1 MRRGSAHAML
11 HVLFFCSGA
20 SGLIYEVV
28 WVREFGNIFG
38 NTVYSAALVVAVFM
52 LGLGAGGF
60 AVGRWADRRHAGRGP
75 SLVKTYGCFELG
87 IGLWGLLIS
96 LLLPH
101 LGAFSAL
108 ISSYVREPGGW
119 YAMSA
124 MSYLWRYVAAV
135 LLVGPAT
142 FFMGGTLTLLIREV
156 VSGHLSTAGWRVA
169 TLYGVNTAGAA
180 LGCFLT
186 DAVLVPVGGLR
197 TAQMVAVLLNVLAAA
212 GAFRLDTRQAAA
224 PRAPQPVEQAA
235 DPTLRRSL
243 PLVALALALSGF
255 AAMGMEILWFRHMTL
270 VLGGFRA
277 VFSLL
282 LTVVLIGIWLGSVAG
297 GWLHRRFGHPALWF
311 ALAQAAFVVS
321 ALAGLAATNLD
332 GIRHA
337 ERAWSEAFAAAPGW
351 VRATVAV
358 WLDLRPLVREAALPA
373 LVMGM
378 TFPLGNAMVQRSEA
392 AVGGRAGALYLANT
406 VGAVAGSLACGFVL
420 LPLLGMQRV
429 AVVLALGA
437 TLAVVPL
444 VLASFTVE
452 APGRRERAAL
462 GGVIVAA
469 LVAVALWLT
478 LPPAYLLRRA
488 QDLLT
493 PGAALV
499 TMHEGVN
506 EVVAVTEVPGE
517 GRRLWTNGHPMS
529 ATTRLTQRYMRVF
542 AHLPLLSLQRPER
555 VLVICFGVGNTA
567 HAASLHPSVRRLDVV
582 DLSRQVLDHADYF
595 SAANDGVLRDP
606 RVSVY
611 VNDGRQHLRVQP
623 AAAYDLITLEAPPVA
638 LAGVG
643 SLYSREFYELARS
656 RLRPGG
662 YASQWL
668 PVAQVPPETTLAMI
682 GAFVAVFPQAVLLS
696 GADAELVLMGVNGA
710 RIEIDPAL
718 VAVRLRE
725 APAVQRDLDRVDL
738 GTVTEIVGT
747 FVASAGALAEASRLV
762 PAATDD
768 RPIQEYGARSRFS
781 PGRAGAPL
789 SIFKV
794 DGVSAWCPKCFT
806 GARPVPP
813 VEGLDVYLA
822 ILDGVYRDPAF
833 RQRGLRLP
841 EGREAQEVIGKSPY
855 LRGVIERAREV
866 APRRPPG

>member
-1 MRRGSAHAML
+1 MPRTPGHAML

-52 LGLGAGGF
+52 LGLGGGGY
-60 AVGRWADRRHAGRGP
+60 AVGRWADRRHAAQDR

-101 LGAFSAL
+101 LGALSAL

-119 YAMSA
+119 YALSA
-124 MSYLWRYVAAV
+124 MSYVWRYVAAV

-142 FFMGGTLTLLIREV
+142 FVMGGTLTLLIREV
-156 VSGHLSTAGWRVA
+156 VSGQLSTAGWRVA

-180 LGCFLT
+180 LGAFLT
-186 DAVLVPVGGLR
+186 DAVLVPVAGLG
-197 TAQMVAVLLNVLAAA
+197 TAQMTAVLLNVLAAA
-212 GAFRLDTRQAAA
+212 GAFRLATRGVSVFRTPGTLVQA
-224 PRAPQPVEQAA
+224 EG
-235 DPTLRRSL
+235 PTPRRSL
-243 PLVALALALSGF
+243 HLVALGLALSGF

-270 VLGGFRA
+270 VLGGYRA

-282 LTVVLIGIWLGSVAG
+282 LTVVLVGIWLGSVAG
-297 GWLHRRFGHPALWF
+297 GWFHRRFGHPALWF

-337 ERAWSEAFAAAPGW
+337 ERAWSEAFTAAPGW
-351 VRATVAV
+351 VRAAV
-358 WLDLRPLVREAALPA
+358 TLWLDLRPIVREAAVPA

-378 TFPLGNAMVQRSEA
+378 TFPLGNAIVQRSEA

-429 AVVLALGA
+429 AAVLAMTA
-437 TLAVVPL
+437 ILAVVPL
-444 VLASFTVE
+444 LLASVRVG
-452 APGRRERAAL
+452 APVRRERIAL
-462 GGVIVAA
+462 GGAIMGA
-469 LVAVALWLT
+469 LAAVALWLT
-478 LPPAYLLRRA
+478 LPATYLLARA

-493 PGAALV
+493 PGTELV
-499 TMHEGVN
+499 TMQEGVN

-529 ATTRLTQRYMRVF
+529 ATTRLTQRYMRAF
-542 AHLPLLSLQRPER
+542 SHLPLLSLERPER

-567 HAASLHPSVRRLDVV
+567 HAASLHPSVRRLDIV
-582 DLSRQVLDHADYF
+582 DLSRQVLAHADYF
-595 SAANDGVLRDP
+595 SAANGGVLRDP
-606 RVSVY
+606 RVVVY
-611 VNDGRQHLRVQP
+611 VNDGRQHLRMRP
-623 AAAYDLITLEAPPVA
+623 EAAYDLITLEAPPVV

-643 SLYSREFYELARS
+643 SLYSREFYELVRA
-656 RLRPGG
+656 RLRSGG
-662 YASQWL
+662 YVSQWL
-668 PVAQVPPETTLAMI
+668 PVAQVPPETSLAMI
-682 GAFVAVFPQAVLLS
+682 GAFVTVFPQAVLLS
-696 GADAELVLMGVNGA
+696 GADAELILMGVNGG
-710 RIEIDPAL
+710 RIEIDPAQIS
-718 VAVRLRE
+718 ARLRE
-725 APAVQRDLDRVDL
+725 SPAVQRDLDRVDL

-747 FVASAGALAEASRLV
+747 FVASAGVLSDASRLV
-762 PAATDD
+762 RPATDD

-781 PGRAGAPL
+781 AGNAGAPL
-789 SIFKV
+789 TIFRV
-794 DGVSAWCPKCFT
+794 DGVFDWCPKCFA
-806 GARPVPP
+806 GARPIPP
-813 VEGLDVYLA
+813 VEGLDIYLT

-841 EGREAQEVIGKSPY
+841 EGPGAQEVIARSPY

-866 APRRPPG
+866 APPRPPG

>member
-1 MRRGSAHAML
+1 MRRAPSHAVL

-52 LGLGAGGF
+52 LGLGAGGY
-60 AVGRWADRRHAGRGP
+60 AVGRWADHRDAERGP

-87 IGLWGLLIS
+87 IGLWGLLMS

-108 ISSYVREPGGW
+108 ISTYVRDPGGW

-124 MSYLWRYVAAV
+124 TSYLWRYVMAV
-135 LLVGPAT
+135 ILVGPAT

-156 VSGHLSTAGWRVA
+156 VSGHLPTAGWRVA

-186 DAVLVPVGGLR
+186 DALLVPVAGLR

-212 GAFRLDTRQAAA
+212 GAFRLDLRQAAA
-224 PRAPQPVEQAA
+224 PRAPQAVERAA
-235 DPTLRRSL
+235 DPAARRAL

-255 AAMGMEILWFRHMTL
+255 AAMGMEILWFRHLTL

-282 LTVVLIGIWLGSVAG
+282 LTVVLVGIWLGSVAG
-297 GWLHRRFGHPALWF
+297 GWLHRRFGRPTLWF

-351 VRATVAV
+351 VRATVAL
-358 WLDLRPLVREAALPA
+358 WLDLRPLVREAAVPA
-373 LVMGM
+373 LVTGM

-392 AVGGRAGALYLANT
+392 AVGSRAGALYLANT
-406 VGAVAGSLACGFVL
+406 VGAVTGSLACGFVL

-429 AVVLALGA
+429 TAVLALAA
-437 TLAVVPL
+437 TLALVPL
-444 VLASFTVE
+444 VVASARLT
-452 APGRRERAAL
+452 ARGWREPVAL
-462 GGVIVAA
+462 GGAMVAA
-469 LVAVALWLT
+469 LTAMALWLT
-478 LPPAYLLRRA
+478 LPAAYLISRA

-493 PGAALV
+493 PGAALI
-499 TMHEGVN
+499 TMDEGIN

-529 ATTRLTQRYMRVF
+529 ATSRLTQRYMRAF
-542 AHLPLLSLQRPER
+542 AHLPLLSLEGPER

-567 HAASLHPSVRRLDVV
+567 HAASLHLSVRRLEVV

-595 SAANDGVLRDP
+595 SAANGGVLRDP

-611 VNDGRQHLRVQP
+611 VNDGRQHLRMRP
-623 AAAYDLITLEAPPVA
+623 AAAYDLITMEAPPVA

-643 SLYSREFYELARS
+643 SLYSREFYELVRS

-662 YASQWL
+662 FVTQWL
-668 PVAQVPPETTLAMI
+668 PVVQVPPETTLAMI

-696 GADAELVLMGVNGA
+696 GADAELILMGVNGG
-710 RIEIDPAL
+710 RIEIDPAQ

-789 SIFKV
+789 SIFRV
-794 DGVSAWCPKCFT
+794 DGLSAWCPKCLAGGRT
-806 GARPVPP
+806 VPP
-813 VEGLDVYLA
+813 VEGLDIYLT
-822 ILDGVYRDPAF
+822 ILDVVYRDPAF

-841 EGREAQEVIGKSPY
+841 EGRRAQEVIGKSSY
-855 LRGVIERAREV
+855 LRGVIERARDV
-866 APRRPPG
+866 GSRPPPG

>member
-1 MRRGSAHAML
+1 
-11 HVLFFCSGA
+11 
-20 SGLIYEVV
+20 
-28 WVREFGNIFG
+28 
-38 NTVYSAALVVAVFM
+38 
-52 LGLGAGGF
+52 
-60 AVGRWADRRHAGRGP
+60 
-75 SLVKTYGCFELG
+75 
-87 IGLWGLLIS
+87 
-96 LLLPH
+96 
-101 LGAFSAL
+101 
-108 ISSYVREPGGW
+108 
-119 YAMSA
+119 
-124 MSYLWRYVAAV
+124 
-135 LLVGPAT
+135 
-142 FFMGGTLTLLIREV
+142 
-156 VSGHLSTAGWRVA
+156 
-169 TLYGVNTAGAA
+169 
-180 LGCFLT
+180 
-186 DAVLVPVGGLR
+186 
-197 TAQMVAVLLNVLAAA
+197 
-212 GAFRLDTRQAAA
+212 
-224 PRAPQPVEQAA
+224 
-235 DPTLRRSL
+235 
-243 PLVALALALSGF
+243 
-255 AAMGMEILWFRHMTL
+255 MTL

-282 LTVVLIGIWLGSVAG
+282 LTVVLVGIWLGSVAG

-337 ERAWSEAFAAAPGW
+337 ERAWSEAFAAAPAW
-351 VRATVAV
+351 VRAAVAL
-358 WLDLRPLVREAALPA
+358 WLDLRPLVREAAVPA

-429 AVVLALGA
+429 VAVLALGA

-444 VLASFTVE
+444 VLASLTVE
-452 APGRRERAAL
+452 APGRRERVAL
-462 GGVIVAA
+462 VGVIVAA
-469 LVAVALWLT
+469 LVAVGLWLT

-542 AHLPLLSLQRPER
+542 AHLPLLSLERPER

-567 HAASLHPSVRRLDVV
+567 HAALLHPSVRRLDVV

-595 SAANDGVLRDP
+595 SAANVGVLRDP
-606 RVSVY
+606 RVSVH
-611 VNDGRQHLRVQP
+611 VNDGRQHLRMQP
-623 AAAYDLITLEAPPVA
+623 AAAYGLITLEAPPVA

-643 SLYSREFYELARS
+643 SLYSREFYELARA

-662 YASQWL
+662 YVSQWL

-696 GADAELVLMGVNGA
+696 GADAELVLMGVNGG
-710 RIEIDPAL
+710 RIEIDPAQ
-718 VAVRLRE
+718 VALRLRE

-762 PAATDD
+762 RPATDD

-794 DGVSAWCPKCFT
+794 DGVSAWCPKCFAE
-806 GARPVPP
+806 ARPIPL

-833 RQRGLRLP
+833 RERGLRLP
-841 EGREAQEVIGKSPY
+841 EGRGVQEVIGKSPY

>member
-1 MRRGSAHAML
+1 MRRAPAHVVL
-11 HVLFFCSGA
+11 HALFFCSGG

-52 LGLGAGGF
+52 LGLGAGGYV
-60 AVGRWADRRHAGRGP
+60 VGRWADRRAGRGP
-75 SLVKTYGCFELG
+75 SPVKTYGYFELG
-87 IGLWGLLIS
+87 VGLWGLLVA

-108 ISSYVREPGGW
+108 VSSYVREPGGW

-124 MSYLWRYVAAV
+124 LGYLWRYVAAV

-142 FFMGGTLTLLIREV
+142 FVMGGTLTLLIREV
-156 VSGHLSTAGWRVA
+156 VSGQLSAAGWRVA

-212 GAFRLDTRQAAA
+212 GALRLDARRAVAPVAPKAAE
-224 PRAPQPVEQAA
+224 PGSVPDGGRA
-235 DPTLRRSL
+235 L

-270 VLGGFRA
+270 VLGGFRS

-282 LTVVLIGIWLGSVAG
+282 LTVVLVGIWLGSVAG
-297 GWLHRRFGHPALWF
+297 GWLHRRFGRPALWF
-311 ALAQAAFVVS
+311 ALAQAVFVVS
-321 ALAGLAATNLD
+321 ALAGLAATSVD
-332 GIRHA
+332 GIRLA
-337 ERAWSEAFAAAPGW
+337 ERAWSDAFTGAPAW
-351 VRATVAV
+351 VRSIVAV
-358 WLDLRPLVREAALPA
+358 WLDLRPLAREAAVPA

-378 TFPLGNAMVQRSEA
+378 TFPLGNAVVQRSAA
-392 AVGGRAGALYLANT
+392 AVGGRAGTLYLANT

-429 AVVLALGA
+429 AAVLALA
-437 TLAVVPL
+437 AALAVVPL
-444 VLASFTVE
+444 VAMSARV
-452 APGRRERAAL
+452 AGRGTTGRAAQV
-462 GGVIVAA
+462 GAI
-469 LVAVALWLT
+469 AVALGAVVLWLT
-478 LPPAYLLRRA
+478 LPQAHLLRRA
-488 QDLLT
+488 QDLLS
-493 PGAALV
+493 PGATLV
-499 TMHEGVN
+499 AMQEGVN

-529 ATTRLTQRYMRVF
+529 ATTRLSQRYMRVF
-542 AHLPLLSLQRPER
+542 SHLPLLSLERPER

-582 DLSRQVLDHADYF
+582 DLSRQVLAHADYF
-595 SAANDGVLRDP
+595 SAANGGVLRDP

-611 VNDGRQHLRVQP
+611 VNDGRQHLRMEP
-623 AAAYDLITLEAPPVA
+623 AATYDLITLEAPPVA

-643 SLYSREFYELARS
+643 SLYSREFYELVRS
-656 RLRPGG
+656 RLRAGG
-662 YASQWL
+662 FASQWL
-668 PVAQVPPETTLAMI
+668 PVAQVPPETVLAMI

-696 GADAELVLMGVNGA
+696 GADAELVLMGVNGD
-710 RIEIDPAL
+710 RIEIDPAR
-718 VAVRLRE
+718 VAARLRE

-738 GTVTEIVGT
+738 GTLTEIVGT
-747 FVASAGALAEASRLV
+747 FVASPDALAEASRFV
-762 PAATDD
+762 REATDD

-781 PGRAGAPL
+781 PGRSGAPR

-794 DGVSAWCPKCFT
+794 DGVAAWCPKCFAE
-806 GARPVPP
+806 GRPVPA
-813 VEGLDVYLA
+813 VAGLDVYLA
-822 ILDGVYRDPAF
+822 ILDRVYRDPAF
-833 RQRGLRLP
+833 RERGLTLP
-841 EGREAQEVIGKSPY
+841 DGRGVQEVIARSPY
-855 LRGVIERAREV
+855 LRGVIERSREV
-866 APRRPPG
+866 APRRSQG